1 MYVRG
6 LKSDE
11 SRSKDIKSLIF
22 IASADY
28 SFKFDLQ
35 TVYNRASL
43 RRKSYENK
51 SINYWIGI
59 IGYRKAFI

>member
-51 SINYWIGI
+51 SINY
-59 IGYRKAFI
+59 